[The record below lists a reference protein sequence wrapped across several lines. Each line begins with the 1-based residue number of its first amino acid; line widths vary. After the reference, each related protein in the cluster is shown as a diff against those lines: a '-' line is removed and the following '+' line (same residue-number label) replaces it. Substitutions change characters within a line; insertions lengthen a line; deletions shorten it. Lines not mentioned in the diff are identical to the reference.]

1 MSPCH
6 CRAGSVLKP
15 VVCGNCLLCSCLFVC
30 LVELVEHQVAS
41 GEVLAGME
49 ITLLTTPKLGE
60 EGDYASCYIVTV
72 RMILH

>member
-1 MSPCH
+1 MSPWH

-15 VVCGNCLLCSCLFVC
+15 AVSGNCLLCSWLLAC
-30 LVELVEHQVAS
+30 LVGLVEHQVAS

-60 EGDYASCYIVTV
+60 EGEYA
-72 RMILH
+72 